1 MARPLKSQNQ
11 PRKSDTYSLKVINH
25 ETVKSIAKERNLSK
39 SEALDALLD
48 NIRTLR
54 GE

>member
-1 MARPLKSQNQ
+1 MARPLKSENQ

-25 ETVKSIAKERNLSK
+25 ETIKLIAKERKLSK

-48 NIRTLR
+48 NIRVLR
-54 GE
+54 GY